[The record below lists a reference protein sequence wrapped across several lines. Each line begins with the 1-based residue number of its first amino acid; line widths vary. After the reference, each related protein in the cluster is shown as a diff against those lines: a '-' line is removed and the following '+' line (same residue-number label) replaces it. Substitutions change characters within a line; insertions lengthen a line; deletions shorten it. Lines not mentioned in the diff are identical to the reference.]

1 MKLYKTTI
9 VVLSDYDPTY
19 VIEVEDLVAGAVH
32 GDHYLYSS
40 ESEEIDSDSEELGGE
55 GVLEFF
61 GCLNEED
68 GT

>member
-9 VVLSDYDPTY
+9 IVLSDYDPTY
-19 VIEVEDLVAGAVH
+19 EIEVEDLVAGAVR
-32 GDHYLYSS
+32 GDSYLYSS
-40 ESEEIDSDSEELGGE
+40 ESEEIDSDSEDLRGE

-61 GCLNEED
+61 GCLNDEE